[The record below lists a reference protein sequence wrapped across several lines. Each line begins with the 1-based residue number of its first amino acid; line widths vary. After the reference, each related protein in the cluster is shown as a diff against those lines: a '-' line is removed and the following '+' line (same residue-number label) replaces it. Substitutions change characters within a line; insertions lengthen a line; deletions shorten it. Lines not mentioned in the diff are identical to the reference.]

1 MFLQPLRLMF
11 LQPCKAH
18 VKPAMAHVDSAF
30 ELTPSQLAR
39 ITFMQPLVFMFN
51 QLESSCPAFTAH
63 AFHTGMHTRLP
74 WQARGT
80 LTCRCQLI
88 VMALTIQTLFG
99 ISYKGKHCKVPEDLL
114 VKEEETQE
122 MFLKIR
128 PTHVGLIHVICAGQ
142 DISKGMSLS
151 ESSGLKKLKGL
162 RDAAIDEVLSSTTE
176 QKGADAQEPDDLFQA
191 EAEGS
196 EVGPRKKK
204 VKIAPSLLPNTIVI
218 SLDNFKVKVLVPKAR
233 HSQADLAVLF
243 HQDHLLPVFELI
255 AADCEECSQACKRSY
270 RRTGKFAKT
279 R

>member
-1 MFLQPLRLMF
+1 
-11 LQPCKAH
+11 
-18 VKPAMAHVDSAF
+18 MAS
-30 ELTPSQLAR
+30 
-39 ITFMQPLVFMFN
+39 
-51 QLESSCPAFTAH
+51 
-63 AFHTGMHTRLP
+63 
-74 WQARGT
+74 
-80 LTCRCQLI
+80 
-88 VMALTIQTLFG
+88 
-99 ISYKGKHCKVPEDLL
+99 
-114 VKEEETQE
+114 
-122 MFLKIR
+122 
-128 PTHVGLIHVICAGQ
+128 
-142 DISKGMSLS
+142 
-151 ESSGLKKLKGL
+151 
-162 RDAAIDEVLSSTTE
+162 
-176 QKGADAQEPDDLFQA
+176 QA